1 MIQEIIVTTINEDGS
16 CHIAPMGIWEE
27 QKKIVIAPFRPS
39 GTLDNIKRNKTA
51 TINRVDDVRIFAGCL
66 TGHKDWKTLPTNK
79 INGYRLEAALS
90 HIELELL
97 TTEDDELRPRF
108 YFSVVHE
115 SMHYPFKGFNRA
127 QSAVLELAILVSR
140 LEMLPR
146 EKIEQE
152 IEYLSIAIK
161 KTAGENE
168 RIAWEWLIEKV
179 NVYRQIISK
188 DKSA

>member
-1 MIQEIIVTTINEDGS
+1 
-16 CHIAPMGIWEE
+16 
-27 QKKIVIAPFRPS
+27 
-39 GTLDNIKRNKTA
+39 
-51 TINRVDDVRIFAGCL
+51 
-66 TGHKDWKTLPTNK
+66 
-79 INGYRLEAALS
+79 
-90 HIELELL
+90 
-97 TTEDDELRPRF
+97 
-108 YFSVVHE
+108 
-115 SMHYPFKGFNRA
+115 
-127 QSAVLELAILVSR
+127 
-140 LEMLPR
+140 MLPR